1 MKLLLFALLL
11 AVSYHAAAQTA
22 ASATATSGPQPIMKL
37 PPPPAALP
45 ENATAAQKAE
55 FARQMLDWERR
66 RWNFLLTDST
76 ARARIL
82 NEAPNTLLVEAV
94 QGHKAGSAL
103 DVGMGEGRNALYLAQ
118 QGWQVTGVDV
128 ADKALAYAQKKAQ
141 ALKVNITTLQ
151 QDADQYDWGKNKWDL
166 IVLSY
171 AGGREYAPKVMQ
183 ALKPGG
189 LVVLEGFHKDAT
201 QTMKIGDGV
210 VYGTDELKQLY
221 TAAGLRIV
229 RYEEPMGTSDFG
241 KRQVRLVKLVAQK

>member
-1 MKLLLFALLL
+1 MKTALLILLL
-11 AVSYHAAAQTA
+11 AAALPGLAQTA
-22 ASATATSGPQPIMKL
+22 AVTAPTAPQPSMKM

-55 FARQMLDWERR
+55 FARQYLDWERQ

-94 QGHKAGSAL
+94 KGHKAGTAL

-118 QGWQVTGVDV
+118 QGWQVTGVDI
-128 ADKALAYAQKKAQ
+128 ADQALAYAQKKAQ
-141 ALKVNITTLQ
+141 VLHVKLTTVQ
-151 QDADQYDWGKNKWDL
+151 QDADQYDWGQNKWDL

-171 AGGREYAPKVMQ
+171 AGGREYAQKVLQ

-189 LVVLEGFHKDAT
+189 MVVLEGFHKDAT
-201 QTMKIGDGV
+201 QVMKIGDGV
-210 VYGTDELKQLY
+210 VYGTDELKKLY
-221 TAAGLRIV
+221 SAAGLKIV
-229 RYEEPMGTSDFG
+229 RYEEPLGTADFG